1 MVGLIQG
8 DRSIWQSLRW
18 KGRSYP
24 SIERSPV
31 IPLWLDKIHFKNSQD
46 ISRLEQSQKTSNK
59 LGKGVA

>member
-1 MVGLIQG
+1 MVGFVQG

-24 SIERSPV
+24 WIERSPV

-59 LGKGVA
+59 FAKGVA